1 MFELLLA
8 LPRQMMALML
18 RNKRLRQF
26 EQLKFAD
33 LPCEASG
40 SAATTVLDQQVA
52 DRQDSDQAQSKPPH
66 IMISCGDVS
75 GESHALRLVEHLRER
90 YPDLHISGFAGTR
103 LQAAGM
109 DVWQPLADLNVM
121 GFKDVLAQLPLFFG
135 CVARF
140 AREIN
145 QNRPDAVVLVD
156 YPGLNRHLLRIAA
169 RAGVPVIDFIAPQLW
184 AWAPWRIRD
193 FRKADELLTILPF
206 EKDWF
211 EKHGAQASYIGHPL
225 GDGLHQLADGE
236 SEPPPEWQP
245 CGDHGSDPNGND
257 PNDRAPNN
265 PNSEQAHWVGIL
277 PGSRRREIEEN
288 LPVLLAAAVE
298 LQKRQPQVRFVLPH
312 LRDSVRESVQQ
323 HLASAD
329 VEVLYAHGCFHRI
342 LPDLRAAWVASG
354 TALLEV
360 AAYNVPPVLVYG
372 VSSRMGAWLSE
383 HWLAVPWVGSLNLLA
398 GEELAPEHLG
408 RNLDPIAL
416 ADDLEARL
424 HGPERDRILA
434 EISRLRPAFAESGA
448 CRRGAD
454 RVAAYLG

>member
-8 LPRQMMALML
+8 LPRQFAALLL
-18 RNKRLRQF
+18 RKKRLQQF
-26 EQLKFAD
+26 EQLKFAE
-33 LPCEASG
+33 LPTTEVAAAVTSTKESG
-40 SAATTVLDQQVA
+40 QVA
-52 DRQDSDQAQSKPPH
+52 EPSERATADLRPQ

-75 GESHALRLVEHLRER
+75 GESHALRMVEHLRER
-90 YPDLHISGFAGTR
+90 YPDLHISGFGGSR
-103 LQAAGM
+103 LQQAGM

-140 AREIN
+140 AREIE

-211 EKHGAQASYIGHPL
+211 EQHGAQASYIGHPL
-225 GDGLHQLADGE
+225 GDGLQQLADSE
-236 SEPPPEWQP
+236 SEPPTEWQP
-245 CGDHGSDPNGND
+245 DQ
-257 PNDRAPNN
+257 
-265 PNSEQAHWVGIL
+265 EWVGIL

-288 LPVLLAAAVE
+288 LPVLLQAAAE
-298 LQKRQPQVRFVLPH
+298 LQKRRPEVRFVLPH
-312 LRDSVRESVQQ
+312 LRDSVQGVIQQ
-323 HLASAD
+323 HLAEAE
-329 VEVLYAHGCFHRI
+329 VKVLYAHGCFHRI
-342 LPDLRAAWVASG
+342 LPHLRAAWVASG

-360 AAYNVPPVLVYG
+360 AAYGVPPVLVYG
-372 VSSRMGAWLSE
+372 VSSRLGAWLSE

-398 GEELAPEHLG
+398 GQELAPEHLG
-408 RNLDPIAL
+408 RELDPIAL
-416 ADDLEARL
+416 SDDLEARL
-424 HGPERDRILA
+424 AGPERERIVG
-434 EISRLRPAFAESGA
+434 EISRLRPAFADSGA
-448 CRRGAD
+448 CRRAAD
-454 RVAAYLG
+454 RVAAYLGKA

>member
-8 LPRQMMALML
+8 LPRQVLALML

-26 EQLKFAD
+26 EQLQFAD
-33 LPCEASG
+33 LPCD
-40 SAATTVLDQQVA
+40 AAEGNGDAANHLGAACRGEDGKTSPRT
-52 DRQDSDQAQSKPPH
+52 KPPH

-75 GESHALRLVEHLRER
+75 GEAHALRLVEHLRER
-90 YPDLHISGFAGTR
+90 YPDLQISGFGGTR
-103 LQAAGM
+103 LQQQGM
-109 DVWQPLADLNVM
+109 DVWEPLADLNVM

-140 AREIN
+140 ARELSK
-145 QNRPDAVVLVD
+145 NRPDAVVLVD

-225 GDGLHQLADGE
+225 GDGLHQLANGE

-245 CGDHGSDPNGND
+245 SSD
-257 PNDRAPNN
+257 
-265 PNSEQAHWVGIL
+265 HWVGIL

-288 LPVLLAAAVE
+288 LPVLLAAAAE
-298 LQKRQPQVRFVLPH
+298 LQKRRPEVRFVLPH
-312 LRDSVRESVQQ
+312 LRNSVRESVQQ
-323 HLASAD
+323 HLANASVD
-329 VEVLYAHGCFHRI
+329 VLYAHGCFHRI
-342 LPDLRAAWVASG
+342 LPHLRAAWVASG

-408 RNLDPIAL
+408 RDLEPITL

-424 HGPERDRILA
+424 DGPERSRILA

-448 CRRGAD
+448 CRRGAE

>member
-8 LPRQMMALML
+8 LPRQAMALFL
-18 RNKRLRQF
+18 RKKRLQQF
-26 EQLKFAD
+26 QQLQFAE
-33 LPCEASG
+33 LPCSG
-40 SAATTVLDQQVA
+40 SESLDSHA
-52 DRQDSDQAQSKPPH
+52 DTDDADDAEQPSSISEETPPAPQGKPPH

-90 YPDLHISGFAGTR
+90 YPDLHISGFGGSR
-103 LQAAGM
+103 LKAEGM

-140 AREIN
+140 ARELKE
-145 QNRPDAVVLVD
+145 NRPDAVVLVD
-156 YPGLNRHLLRIAA
+156 YPGLNRHLLRIAS

-225 GDGLHQLADGE
+225 GDGLHQLAEGE
-236 SEPPPEWQP
+236 NDPPLEWQTSTDP
-245 CGDHGSDPNGND
+245 DH
-257 PNDRAPNN
+257 NN
-265 PNSEQAHWVGIL
+265 SIQWIGIL
-277 PGSRRREIEEN
+277 PGSRGREIDEN
-288 LPVLLAAAVE
+288 LPILLQAAAE

-312 LRDSVRESVQQ
+312 LRDSVQARIQQ
-323 HLASAD
+323 HLDHTD
-329 VEVLYAHGCFHRI
+329 VDVLYAHGCFHRI
-342 LPDLRAAWVASG
+342 LPHLHAAWVASG

-372 VSSRMGAWLSE
+372 VSSRLGAWLSE

-408 RNLDPIAL
+408 RHLSPTAL

-424 HGPERDRILA
+424 DGPERQRVRNQIQ
-434 EISRLRPAFAESGA
+434 RLRPAFADSGA
-448 CRRGAD
+448 CKRAAD
-454 RVAAYLG
+454 RVAAYLGRG